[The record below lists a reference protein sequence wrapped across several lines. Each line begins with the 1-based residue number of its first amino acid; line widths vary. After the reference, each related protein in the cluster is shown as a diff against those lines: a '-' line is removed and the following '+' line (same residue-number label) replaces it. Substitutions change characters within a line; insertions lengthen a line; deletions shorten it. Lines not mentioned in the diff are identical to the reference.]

1 MESYSICAL
10 LCSFFPLNYFSEIYP
25 LFVSVVFSFY
35 CTVVFICRTITQC
48 VHHFSVFGDFDW
60 FYFLI
65 FTNKASINTMCNY
78 FCRLSLSFLMS
89 IYLDVLLLD
98 SNVGIYNKVLRYFPQ
113 KLCHFSLAPQLYENS
128 SCSISS
134 TTINI
139 TNLFLK
145 KFFFFNFVFWLH
157 HASLFPDQGLNP
169 GPQALSECG
178 VLTTGLPGN
187 F

>member
-35 CTVVFICRTITQC
+35 CTVIFICRTITQC

-78 FCRLSLSFLMS
+78 FCRLTLSFLMS

-145 KFFFFNFVFWLH
+145 KFFFFTPKV
-157 HASLFPDQGLNP
+157 DQIAN
-169 GPQALSECG
+169 
-178 VLTTGLPGN
+178 
-187 F
+187 